1 LFDMGGEVGVVS
13 IDDVSVKLA
22 DEVELLTNGDFQSG
36 ATGWT
41 NADTTIR
48 AYFEV
53 DVETAGDVWSHNLSQ
68 VMALVPDTA
77 YEVSF
82 KAKAS
87 VARTMVAGLGLN
99 HADWNHATETVA
111 LTTEWQTFTYEITT
125 IDQFGYSFGEDDS
138 RVLFDMGGEV
148 GAVSIDDVSVIAP
161 YRDLNDASLL
171 TIDAST
177 GDLTF
182 ETTPDYESQSV
193 YTPTIVISDGEYS
206 VSQNITVNIID
217 ANDAPIFE
225 GFVYSN
231 TEFAAYQNQ
240 TEIYT
245 LIATDAD
252 GDVLNYLL
260 SGVDATLIS
269 VDIESGQLTFNSEPD
284 YVAGTSFQ
292 VTATATDGIDSTTR
306 DLTIYIIERDDVPP
320 FFTYPDPLDPRVC
333 CLSAPENQTYIAKV
347 QAEDADWDG
356 SSISFSVEG
365 SNLAITPDGIL
376 SFVSAPDYEV
386 KNSYSGTIT
395 ATSGANSANQEVTVA
410 VTDVDD

>member
-1 LFDMGGEVGVVS
+1 MMIQMILFAANS
-13 IDDVSVKLA
+13 S
-22 DEVELLTNGDFQSG
+22 
-36 ATGWT
+36 
-41 NADTTIR
+41 
-48 AYFEV
+48 
-53 DVETAGDVWSHNLSQ
+53 
-68 VMALVPDTA
+68 
-77 YEVSF
+77 
-82 KAKAS
+82 
-87 VARTMVAGLGLN
+87 
-99 HADWNHATETVA
+99 
-111 LTTEWQTFTYEITT
+111 
-125 IDQFGYSFGEDDS
+125 
-138 RVLFDMGGEV
+138 
-148 GAVSIDDVSVIAP
+148 
-161 YRDLNDASLL
+161 DASLL

-269 VDIESGQLTFNSEPD
+269 VDIESGQLTFNSEPG
-284 YVAGTSFQ
+284 YVEGTSFQ

-320 FFTYPDPLDPRVC
+320 ILYLPGPFG
-333 CLSAPENQTYIAKV
+333 SACMLP
-347 QAEDADWDG
+347 
-356 SSISFSVEG
+356 
-365 SNLAITPDGIL
+365 
-376 SFVSAPDYEV
+376 
-386 KNSYSGTIT
+386 
-395 ATSGANSANQEVTVA
+395 
-410 VTDVDD
+410 